1 MHRDPCLRQLFLES
15 LLQGRELKAGTN
27 SCWPGVLRSPG
38 RQPRAGF
45 GTVCPRPL
53 LATPPP
59 RAGPS
64 TSLCP
69 LGSPRPRPTPPVSSS
84 PMMRVLFLCPC
95 PRLSF
100 LYHSPVRDPLW
111 RSLSIG
117 TWPSVQPSLCLRGP
131 VCPSVS
137 LWPLAGRMFST
148 PRTPDLLTG
157 GGFRREGRGGSP
169 GGRWPTGPRRLPGTG
184 LAPGASI

>member
-69 LGSPRPRPTPPVSSS
+69 LVY
-84 PMMRVLFLCPC
+84 LFFTTA
-95 PRLSF
+95 LSVT
-100 LYHSPVRDPLW
+100 LSVPL
-111 RSLSIG
+111 SLS
-117 TWPSVQPSLCLRGP
+117 
-131 VCPSVS
+131 
-137 LWPLAGRMFST
+137 
-148 PRTPDLLTG
+148 
-157 GGFRREGRGGSP
+157 
-169 GGRWPTGPRRLPGTG
+169 G
-184 LAPGASI
+184 L

>member
-15 LLQGRELKAGTN
+15 LLQDRELKAGTN

-69 LGSPRPRPTPPVSSS
+69 LGSPLPTPHPPPPHPSCFQLSDDESSLSLSLSSS
-84 PMMRVLFLCPC
+84 IFSLPQPC
-95 PRLSF
+95 P
-100 LYHSPVRDPLW
+100 
-111 RSLSIG
+111 
-117 TWPSVQPSLCLRGP
+117 
-131 VCPSVS
+131 
-137 LWPLAGRMFST
+137 
-148 PRTPDLLTG
+148 
-157 GGFRREGRGGSP
+157 
-169 GGRWPTGPRRLPGTG
+169 
-184 LAPGASI
+184 